1 MKKLVLTIAIVLGAI
16 SVSAQEVGQ
25 FWVGGSLSVLN
36 IKPDEGDGATAFN
49 IAPEVG
55 YQLSDNL
62 GVALRLGYADF
73 DGPSMF
79 SVEAFARYSFLKGD
93 IGGLFVD
100 GGLGFNS
107 MDLDQPD
114 TDNVDTF
121 YLGFRP
127 GVYVNV
133 TEKVKLVSTFGLVG
147 FSKVKDGD
155 TTIAFDLNP
164 ANGNT
169 LSVANA
175 SLGVI
180 FTF

>member
-1 MKKLVLTIAIVLGAI
+1 MKKLVLTIAILLGVASI
-16 SVSAQEVGQ
+16 SAQEIGQ
-25 FWVGGSLSVLN
+25 FWLGGSLGVFNS
-36 IKPDEGDGATAFN
+36 KPDSGDGVTAFN

-73 DGPSMF
+73 DGPSLF

-100 GGLGFNS
+100 GGLGFMS
-107 MDLDQPD
+107 EDPD
-114 TDNVDTF
+114 TGADNTDTF

-127 GVYVNV
+127 GVYINV
-133 TEKVKLVSTFGLVG
+133 TDRVKLVSTFGFVG

-155 TTIAFDLNP
+155 TDIAFDLDP
-164 ANGNT
+164 ANNAAISTGNFT
-169 LSVANA
+169 
-175 SLGVI
+175 LGVI
-180 FTF
+180 FSF